1 MPNLFRG
8 FPVVGQEFLRDLK
21 GNNQREWFQARKEIY
36 DDAVKAPMVEFVEVL
51 NAEFA
56 RFAPEYITDPK
67 KAMHRIYRDTRFS
80 KNKTPY
86 KTNSSA
92 SFHQSV
98 TDKDAMA
105 GFYVS
110 VSPFQLE
117 VAGGVYSPEPAQM
130 LAIRNAIAHDLDAW
144 TALVEN
150 KKRKNILGELKG
162 DSLTR
167 PPKGF
172 PKDDPADFWIRKK
185 QWLYFDLSLDPKLAL
200 TPKLTGEVVRLFK
213 AMHPVLQFLNAAL
226 AQQKP
231 NRSDFF

>member
-8 FPVVGQEFLRDLK
+8 FPAPGQEFLRELK
-21 GNNQREWFQARKEIY
+21 ENNQREWFQARKDIY
-36 DDAVKAPMVEFVEVL
+36 DTAVKAPMVEFVEVL

-98 TDKDAMA
+98 TDKEAMA

-110 VSPFQLE
+110 VSPLQIE
-117 VAGGVYSPEPAQM
+117 VAGGVYSPEPPQM
-130 LAIRNAIAHDLDAW
+130 LAIRNAIANDLDAW

-150 KKRKNILGELKG
+150 KKRKKFLGELQG

-185 QWLYFDLSLDPKLAL
+185 QWLYFDLTLDPALAL
-200 TPKLTGEVVRLFK
+200 TPKLVGEVVRRFE
-213 AMHPVLQFLNAAL
+213 AMYPVIQFLNAAL

>member
-1 MPNLFRG
+1 MPHLFRG
-8 FPVVGQEFLRDLK
+8 FPAAGQEFLRDLK
-21 GNNQREWFQARKEIY
+21 ENNQREWFQARKDIY
-36 DDAVKAPMVEFVEVL
+36 DTAVKAPMLEFVEAL

-98 TDKDAMA
+98 TDKQSAS

-117 VAGGVYSPEPAQM
+117 VAAGVYSPEPAQM
-130 LAIRNAIAHDLDAW
+130 LAVRNGIANNLDAW

-150 KKRKNILGELKG
+150 KKRKKILGELQG
-162 DSLTR
+162 ESLTR

-172 PKDDPADFWIRKK
+172 PKDHPADFWIRKK

-200 TPKLTGEVVRLFK
+200 TPKLTGEVVRLFE
-213 AMHPVLQFLNAAL
+213 AMYPVIQFLNAAL

>member
-1 MPNLFRG
+1 MPNLFCG
-8 FPVVGQEFLRDLK
+8 FPAPGQEFLRELK
-21 GNNQREWFQARKEIY
+21 ENNQRDWFQARKDIY
-36 DDAVKAPMVEFVEVL
+36 DTAVKAPMVEFVDVL

-98 TDKDAMA
+98 TDKEAMA

-110 VSPFQLE
+110 VSPFQIE
-117 VAGGVYSPEPAQM
+117 VAGGVYSPEPPQM
-130 LAIRNAIAHDLDAW
+130 LAIRNAISNDLDTWA
-144 TALVEN
+144 ALVEH
-150 KKRKNILGELKG
+150 KKRKKFLGELQG
-162 DSLTR
+162 DALTR

-185 QWLYFDLSLDPKLAL
+185 QWLYFDLTLDPALAL
-200 TPKLTGEVVRLFK
+200 TPKLVGEVVRRFE
-213 AMHPVLQFLNAAL
+213 AMHPVIQFLNAAL